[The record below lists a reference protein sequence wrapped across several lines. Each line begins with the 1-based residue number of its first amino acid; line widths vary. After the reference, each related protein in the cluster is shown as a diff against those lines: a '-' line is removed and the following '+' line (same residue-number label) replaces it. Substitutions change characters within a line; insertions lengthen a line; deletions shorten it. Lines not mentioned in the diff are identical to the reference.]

1 MTGFL
6 RRILVVLFLFTGS
19 TQALFAQGGEAFQ
32 GKEIVDTIRMNQ
44 STIILFADK
53 TWMYVSAPNFDGVMN
68 DHVHNLVTQDTSIGF
83 KTTWYTD
90 IPFTYEN
97 DISRLHDTIWI
108 CTVDSTFAKFTMP
121 CNGAVLSKF
130 KYRGSRFHH
139 GVDIDL
145 NVGDTVR
152 AAFSGRVRYAQY
164 NKGGFGNLVIIRHH
178 NGLETYYAHL
188 SKINVAVDQEV
199 HSGEVIGLGGNTG
212 RSYGPHLHFE
222 TRFYDNAFDPYEIID
237 FDNKCLRTE
246 NLFIHPGMF
255 DYRAVSRK
263 NSLPPGQQQT
273 TGNQDAVA
281 NNNTNNAN
289 QSRNNTPPPANKS
302 SKYYTVKSGDTLSR
316 IAQKH
321 GTSIDKLC
329 QLNGIGR
336 NDILRIGQ
344 KIRVK

>member
-6 RRILVVLFLFTGS
+6 NRILMGLLFLAFNPAG
-19 TQALFAQGGEAFQ
+19 LFAQGGETYE
-32 GKEIVDTIRMNQ
+32 GKEIVDTMRMNN

-53 TWMYVSAPNFDGVMN
+53 TWMYVSNPNFNGVMN
-68 DHVHNLVTQDTSIGF
+68 EYLHTIVTGDTSLHF
-83 KTTWYTD
+83 KTTWYTE

-97 DISRLHDTIWI
+97 DISRLNDTIWM
-108 CTVDSTFAKFTMP
+108 CTVDSTYSKFTMP
-121 CNGAVLSKF
+121 CNGPVLSKF

-139 GVDIDL
+139 GIDIDL

-188 SKINVAVDQEV
+188 SKINVHVDQEV
-199 HSGEVIGLGGNTG
+199 HSGEVLGLGGNTG

-237 FDNKCLRTE
+237 FDNKCLRNE
-246 NLFIHPGMF
+246 NLFVHAGMF
-255 DYRAVSRK
+255 DYRAVTRK
-263 NSLPPGQQQT
+263 NTQPKNSGTQSSDGGT
-273 TGNQDAVA
+273 TTAVA
-281 NNNTNNAN
+281 SNP
-289 QSRNNTPPPANKS
+289 TPPVNKN
-302 SKYYTVKSGDTLSR
+302 SKYYTVKSGDNLSV
-316 IAQKH
+316 IARKY
-321 GTSIDKLC
+321 GTSVDKIC

-336 NDILRIGQ
+336 NDVLRIGQ
-344 KIRVK
+344 KLRVK

>member
-1 MTGFL
+1 VLGSKKTGLLARVLTVFIFL
-6 RRILVVLFLFTGS
+6 TASPLLK
-19 TQALFAQGGEAFQ
+19 AQGGETYE
-32 GKEIVDTIRMNQ
+32 GKEIVDTLRMNN

-53 TWMYVSAPNFDGVMN
+53 TWMYVSSTNFNGVMN
-68 DHVHNLVTQDTSIGF
+68 DYLHKVVSTDTSLNF
-83 KTTWYTD
+83 KTTWYNE

-108 CTVDSTFAKFTMP
+108 CTVDSTYSKFSMP
-121 CNGAVLSKF
+121 TNGQVLSKF

-188 SKINVAVDQEV
+188 SKITVQVDQEV
-199 HSGEVIGLGGNTG
+199 HSGELIGLGGNTG

-222 TRFYDNAFDPYEIID
+222 CRFYDNAFDPYEIID
-237 FDNKCLRTE
+237 FDNKRLQNE
-246 NLFIHPGMF
+246 NLFIHPGLF

-263 NSLPPGQQQT
+263 NTQPKGHSHEPVMAGTGQT
-273 TGNQDAVA
+273 VKNSNSAGA
-281 NNNTNNAN
+281 
-289 QSRNNTPPPANKS
+289 
-302 SKYYTVKSGDTLSR
+302 KYYTVRSGDNLSV
-316 IAQKH
+316 IARNH
-321 GTSIDKLC
+321 GTTVDKLC
-329 QLNGIGR
+329 QLNGMNR
-336 NDILRIGQ
+336 NDVLRVGQ
-344 KIRVK
+344 KLKVK

>member
-222 TRFYDNAFDPYEIID
+222 TRFYDNAFDP
-237 FDNKCLRTE
+237 
-246 NLFIHPGMF
+246 GMF

>member
-1 MTGFL
+1 MTEFVK
-6 RRILVVLFLFTGS
+6 RILL
-19 TQALFAQGGEAFQ
+19 ALFFLTGTVSGIWAQGGETFE
-32 GKEIVDTIRMNQ
+32 GREIVDTLRLNN

-53 TWMYVSAPNFDGVMN
+53 TWMYVSSQNFNGVMN
-68 DHVHNLVTQDTSIGF
+68 EYLHTIVTQDTSLQF
-83 KTTWYTD
+83 KTTWYTE

-97 DISRLHDTIWI
+97 DISRLNDTIWM
-108 CTVDSTFAKFTMP
+108 CTVDTTYNKFTMP
-121 CNGAVLSKF
+121 CKGAVLSKF

-145 NVGDTVR
+145 NVGDTVK

-237 FDNKCLRTE
+237 FDNQVLKNE

-263 NSLPPGQQQT
+263 NTQPKSGV
-273 TGNQDAVA
+273 GNSGADQVVA
-281 NNNTNNAN
+281 K
-289 QSRNNTPPPANKS
+289 QIPPAGKG
-302 SKYYTVKSGDTLSR
+302 SKYYTVKSGDNLGK
-316 IAQKH
+316 IAKAN
-321 GTSIDKLC
+321 GTTIDKLC
-329 QLNGIGR
+329 SLNGIGR

-344 KIRVK
+344 KLRVK